1 MAQNT
6 STNILKSI
14 KIDLKVAL
22 AAARVAQD
30 LACGFVAENWG
41 SSAVRMQLELQ
52 NVIEISF
59 IVFYLPLCFA
69 IINLHLSNHSA
80 PQDWKRVSSPF
91 KCKFSSK
98 RSAWILLKY
107 PIY

>member
-14 KIDLKVAL
+14 KIDIKVAL
-22 AAARVAQD
+22 AAVRVAQD
-30 LACGFVAENWG
+30 IAFGFVAGNEG

-80 PQDWKRVSSPF
+80 PQD
-91 KCKFSSK
+91 
-98 RSAWILLKY
+98 
-107 PIY
+107 